1 MNNYCDINCNH
12 EEGFA
17 DLTFDIINVKKKLFG
32 NLYIECVANDN
43 GENVGFAV
51 EIKKGMRG
59 IQLKDGNLDP
69 YTWTTTI
76 NGIKILYLND
86 YSDKFIKSLLKA
98 YEFNDMD
105 LKLNKVSPV
114 ECGCL
119 TEEPADIEN
128 KKLDF
133 KCFINSNCN
142 TNLYAEFYINVDLP
156 NKKLEFREK
165 DIEYRENIIRYLSRK

>member
-32 NLYIECVANDN
+32 NLYIECVTNDN
-43 GENVGFAV
+43 GENVGFALEV
-51 EIKKGMRG
+51 KKGMKG
-59 IQLKDGNLDP
+59 IKMVDGNLDP
-69 YTWTTTI
+69 TSWTTTI
-76 NGIKILYLND
+76 DGIKILYLKE

-142 TNLYAEFYINVDLP
+142 SGFFFSFSIIINLSLFKKYFSTKIFDLSTEFTGL
-156 NKKLEFREK
+156 
-165 DIEYRENIIRYLSRK
+165 

>member
-12 EEGFA
+12 EDGFA

-59 IQLKDGNLDP
+59 IQLKDGNPDP

-76 NGIKILYLND
+76 NGIKILYLNN

-105 LKLNKVSPV
+105 LKLNT
-114 ECGCL
+114 G
-119 TEEPADIEN
+119 
-128 KKLDF
+128 
-133 KCFINSNCN
+133 
-142 TNLYAEFYINVDLP
+142 NL
-156 NKKLEFREK
+156 
-165 DIEYRENIIRYLSRK
+165 